1 MREVAIIGIGQIPV
15 GEHWESSL
23 RMLAT
28 DAIMAASNDAG
39 ISQIDALYVG
49 NAYGGAYSSQQH
61 LGALVAD
68 YAGLA
73 GVEAYTIEAADA
85 SGAAAL
91 RTGYLAVSSGA
102 VETALVVGVEKSTD
116 TVGSARVQA
125 RNVSLDADFE
135 TPQGAT
141 LTGLAA
147 LLMRRYMYEYGL
159 GLDAFEGFSINA
171 HANGGKNEYAM
182 FRNSIKPGRFAKAPM
197 VADPVNLFDG
207 APDADGAAAVILTS
221 LERAADLVPQ
231 PVRIIGSG
239 AATDTLTLHDRADL
253 LSLKAAALSANKV
266 FQQAKISLSD
276 VNLFELHDAFTVLSA
291 LTLEAVGF
299 AERGGGWKLA
309 QDSIVGLNGSL
320 PISTFGGLKA
330 RGNPA
335 GATGI
340 YQAVEACLQLRGKAG
355 ANQVPNAKTAMI
367 QNLGGL
373 GSTAITHILQI

>member
-1 MREVAIIGIGQIPV
+1 L
-15 GEHWESSL
+15 S
-23 RMLAT
+23 
-28 DAIMAASNDAG
+28 
-39 ISQIDALYVG
+39 
-49 NAYGGAYSSQQH
+49 
-61 LGALVAD
+61 
-68 YAGLA
+68 

-91 RTGYLAVSSGA
+91 RTGYLAVASGA

-116 TVGSARVQA
+116 TVGSARVEA
-125 RNVSLDADFE
+125 RNVSLDADYE
-135 TPQGAT
+135 APQGAT
-141 LTGLAA
+141 LTALAA

-159 GLDAFEGFSINA
+159 DLNAFEGFSINA

-197 VADPVNLFDG
+197 VADPVNLFDS
-207 APDADGAAAVILTS
+207 APDGDGAAAVILTS

-231 PVRIIGSG
+231 PVRITGSA

-253 LSLKAAALSANKV
+253 MFLKAAALSATKAI
-266 FQQAKISLSD
+266 QQARIGLRGI
-276 VNLFELHDAFTVLSA
+276 NLFELHDAFTVLSA

-309 QDSIVGLNGSL
+309 QDSIIGLNGSL

-355 ANQVPNAKTAMI
+355 ANQVTNAKTAMI

-373 GSTAITHILQI
+373 GSTAITHILQV